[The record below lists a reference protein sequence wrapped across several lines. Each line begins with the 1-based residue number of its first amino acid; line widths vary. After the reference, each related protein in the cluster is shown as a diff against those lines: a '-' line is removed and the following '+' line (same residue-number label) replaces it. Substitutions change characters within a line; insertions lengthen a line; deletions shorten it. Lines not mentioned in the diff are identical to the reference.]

1 MFDVRNTVYQF
12 VEYRQQHDSREIGN
26 HQTDG
31 DGKGL
36 VEEDR
41 SCYSAHEHKWNEDG
55 NCRKSGTQHRSNYFG
70 RPFIASLFQRV
81 SSCPV
86 LGNVFRYD
94 DRTVDHHTQ
103 SQDQPGDGDDIQRHL
118 AEVEKKETDDQA
130 TTILNPITA
139 GLLISPKKRMATI
152 QMKRKPNDRFCF
164 RFEMV

>member
-1 MFDVRNTVYQF
+1 MYALYQIVDSHIETLMFDVRNTVYQF

-41 SCYSAHEHKWNEDG
+41 SCYSAHEHKRNEDG

-86 LGNVFRYD
+86 LGNVSVTMIELSIIIPKARINPEMEMIF
-94 DRTVDHHTQ
+94 
-103 SQDQPGDGDDIQRHL
+103 SDILQR
-118 AEVEKKETDDQA
+118 
-130 TTILNPITA
+130 
-139 GLLISPKKRMATI
+139 
-152 QMKRKPNDRFCF
+152 
-164 RFEMV
+164 